1 MKFVFIDTQSNPKN
15 DFTII
20 KNIMEKNGIEYD
32 DAKLNNENEIIE
44 YVKDVDGFGLTF
56 PIINERI
63 INSLTNCKVIV
74 RNGVGFDNVDIPA
87 ATKKGIAVCNVPN
100 FCSDEVA
107 THALALILDAQ
118 RKITLHDRNAR
129 KGIWDAVYGHEV
141 HRLSNQTLGIISF
154 GNIARKLCSF
164 CCGLGMKIIFYDP
177 YISASEIDGA
187 KKVELDELFN
197 QSDIISLHCPCTE
210 ETRHIINDSSI
221 ANMKDGVI
229 IVNTSRGPLIEL
241 DSLVNAL
248 DSGKVAAAGLDV
260 FEGEPIT
267 DLTNKMYECENLI
280 ITPHSAYYSREAAT
294 DQMTI
299 LANTA
304 VSVLKGSLPKNCLNR
319 EAL

>member
-1 MKFVFIDTQSNPKN
+1 MAKYKVMYTDTCFPDMSIEQEELAGIDAELVLAPATDEDSLIAAGQDCDGVIFDFAHLTERVLSNLPK
-15 DFTII
+15 
-20 KNIMEKNGIEYD
+20 
-32 DAKLNNENEIIE
+32 
-44 YVKDVDGFGLTF
+44 
-56 PIINERI
+56 
-63 INSLTNCKVIV
+63 CKVV
-74 RNGVGFDNVDIPA
+74 SRVGIGLNNVDIPA

-210 ETRHIINDSSI
+210 ETRHIINDNSI

-248 DSGKVAAAGLDV
+248 NSGKVAAAGLDV

-294 DQMTI
+294 DQMAI

-304 VSVLKGSLPKNCLNR
+304 VSVLKGNLPKNCLNR